1 MQKSNSGNYCVYWC
15 HYCVYWCHYCV
26 YWCHYDHVVTI
37 STLVR
42 DNTRCNF
49 STSLYFENIPNY
61 GSTETPVAMSS
72 SSNINFQY
80 DSRTIK

>member
-1 MQKSNSGNYCVYWC
+1 MQKSNSGN
-15 HYCVYWCHYCV
+15 YCV

-37 STLVR
+37 STL
-42 DNTRCNF
+42 DNRRCNF
-49 STSLYFENIPNY
+49 STSRYFENIPNY